1 MSIWLGKPGRNGK
14 RSIYFAEI
22 PYQVLLAVFLA
33 ILVSALPR
41 YLGRPEL
48 VVLDS
53 AVIMAVG
60 FIMYLTSKIS
70 LFVKGVWVSWGPGR
84 MVAPFK
90 AVYVLG
96 IALIVLGVLML
107 SFGIGRV

>member
-1 MSIWLGKPGRNGK
+1 MSIWLGKPDRNGK

-33 ILVSALPR
+33 IFVLVLPR

-48 VVLDS
+48 VLLDS
-53 AVIMAVG
+53 AVVMAVG
-60 FIMYLTSKIS
+60 FIMYLASKIS

-84 MVAPFK
+84 MAAPFK
-90 AVYVLG
+90 VLYLLG
-96 IALIVLGVLML
+96 IALIVLGALML